1 MASAP
6 PISRDTECFSMN
18 SLMSMRIRC
27 SSESNMNS
35 ASALH
40 SSVLPTPVGPR
51 NRNEPIGRFG
61 SCKPARARRT
71 AVATAT
77 TDQHQQPAAAVVI
90 LGVHFEMLGEVIDAL
105 GQNGDLHV
113 KGFAEGYAGRFF
125 ELVTSCTG
133 IVSDNATPYIKG
145 VLAGISPL
153 YIAQKGGF
161 NRF

>member
-1 MASAP
+1 MSSDTIHIHLEVKVPETKRAGFMAL
-6 PISRDTECFSMN
+6 MN
-18 SLMSMRIRC
+18 ELVER
-27 SSESNMNS
+27 
-35 ASALH
+35 
-40 SSVLPTPVGPR
+40 T
-51 NRNEPIGRFG
+51 RNEPGTLVYEWYEVG
-61 SCKPARARRT
+61 DT
-71 AVATAT
+71 GTW
-77 TDQHQQPAAAVVI
+77 HI
-90 LGVHFEMLGEVIDAL
+90 LERYADA
-105 GQNGDLHV
+105 QNGDLHV